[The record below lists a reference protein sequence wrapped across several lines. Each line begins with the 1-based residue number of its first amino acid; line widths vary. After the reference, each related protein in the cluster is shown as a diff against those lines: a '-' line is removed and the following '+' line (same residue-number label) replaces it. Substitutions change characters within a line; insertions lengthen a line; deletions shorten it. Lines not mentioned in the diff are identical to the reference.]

1 MLSQETP
8 ERAQVEIS
16 LRVTSAYFK
25 GGNGRQL
32 HCMKSKK
39 CMLPSVLPK
48 EPLQSCL
55 KRREENSLNPAP

>member
-8 ERAQVEIS
+8 ERGQVEIS
-16 LRVTSAYFK
+16 LRVTSAYFQEC
-25 GGNGRQL
+25 NGRQL

-39 CMLPSVLPK
+39 CMLPSVPPK

-55 KRREENSLNPAP
+55 KGREENSLNPAP